1 MRGLRPLTKKATTG
15 SKETTAPKTGGKS
28 SDPKDKD
35 TDYQKV
41 PSRGQSRISVKPT
54 ARAKSNRHSPR
65 KDEMGYIDPDHIDQD
80 VYEEHNVTVD
90 ESPSKNGHQV
100 Q

>member
-1 MRGLRPLTKKATTG
+1 
-15 SKETTAPKTGGKS
+15 
-28 SDPKDKD
+28 
-35 TDYQKV
+35 
-41 PSRGQSRISVKPT
+41 
-54 ARAKSNRHSPR
+54 
-65 KDEMGYIDPDHIDQD
+65 MGYIDPDHIDQD